1 MKQAVGIYLG
11 LALLLS
17 ALPAGAWPVDGYPDT
32 GIRRLE
38 EQRLIAAGELKGTRQ
53 PPGGLWPTEA
63 VDIRLVQQPELELP
77 AADDQLTAE
86 IVALL
91 GDTADRYGVAVLDLS
106 DPNQP
111 VYGEYRGDHRQNV
124 GSVGKLLAALGFF
137 QALADAY
144 PEDVQ
149 KRETLMRNTVVSAD
163 RFAHTD
169 HHTIRLFDVDTRT
182 LVRRPMQD
190 GDTGNLWEYLDWTLS
205 VSSNS
210 AAAMTMRDSMLLRQ
224 FGTGYPI
231 PDAQITP
238 FFDDTSAADKTR
250 LFQAAFWEPVTR
262 NGMSLDQIRQGSF
275 FTRQGKYLV
284 AGGGLSYAT
293 PRSLMQYLLKMEQG
307 QLVDE
312 WSSRAMKRL
321 LYMTERRI
329 RYASS
334 PSLRDAALYFKSGSL
349 YSCQAEEGFTCGKYK
364 GNKRN
369 YMNSVAIVEADVQG
383 KRLHYIVTLISN
395 VLRENSAV
403 AHQTLGTRIHQ
414 LLIKRHGLTP

>member
-1 MKQAVGIYLG
+1 MRILSAICAGI
-11 LALLLS
+11 LLS
-17 ALPAGAWPVDGYPDT
+17 LSSVVTYAWPVDGFPDT

-38 EQRLIAAGELKGTRQ
+38 EPRLIAAGEMKGTRQ
-53 PPGGLWPTEA
+53 PPGGLWPTEE
-63 VDIRLVQQPELELP
+63 VDIRLLGQPDAALP
-77 AADDQLTAE
+77 AADAKLTE
-86 IVALL
+86 TVVGLL
-91 GDTADRYGVAVLDLS
+91 GDKADRYGVAVLDLT
-106 DPNQP
+106 DPNDP
-111 VYGEYRGDHRQNV
+111 VYAEYRGDHQQNV

-137 QALADAY
+137 QALADTY
-144 PEDVQ
+144 PEDLD
-149 KRETLMRNTVVSAD
+149 KREALMRNAVITAD
-163 RFAHTD
+163 RFSHSD

-190 GDTGNLWEYLDWTLS
+190 GDRGNLWEYMDWTLS

-210 AAAMTMRDSMLLRQ
+210 AAAMTMRDAMLLRQ
-224 FGTGYPI
+224 FGADYPI
-231 PDAQITP
+231 PEDQITP
-238 FFDDTSAADKTR
+238 FFDDTPAADKTR

-284 AGGGLSYAT
+284 AGGGLSYAS
-293 PRSLMQYLLKMEQG
+293 PRSLMQYLVKMERG

-312 WSSRAMKRL
+312 WTSRALKRL

-334 PSLRDAALYFKSGSL
+334 PALRDAAVYFKSGSL
-349 YSCQAEEGFTCGKYK
+349 YSCEPEEGFSCGKYK

-369 YMNSVAIVEADVQG
+369 YMNSVAIVEADVEG
-383 KRLHYIVTLISN
+383 VRLHYIVTLISN

-414 LLIKRHGLTP
+414 LIRQRHGLSP